1 MGIRVC
7 RAVVVL
13 VAMVAAA
20 TVDGQPANESYS
32 PKDGKFTVKFAGKP
46 KEQSQSIKT
55 EIGPLKV
62 NTATYAAADGKTA
75 WVSYTDYPTDAIKPE
90 VRSKLIDA
98 TRDGLKGMDGKLV
111 SEKDIEFG
119 ASKLPGR
126 EVVVDRGKYQI
137 RCRFLIRE
145 SRLYQLAVLGSGEF
159 VTGKDATAF
168 LDSFEIK

>member
-1 MGIRVC
+1 MGELDRKRHQLGGVAARI
-7 RAVVVL
+7 AEHQAL
-13 VAMVAAA
+13 VAGALGLLGA
-20 TVDGQPANESYS
+20 TIDALRDLGRLPADREQDGDVLGRIPARRI
-32 PKDGKFTVKFAGKP
+32 A
-46 KEQSQSIKT
+46 I
-55 EIGPLKV
+55 
-62 NTATYAAADGKTA
+62 
-75 WVSYTDYPTDAIKPE
+75 TDLTD
-90 VRSKLIDA
+90 DA

-111 SEKDIEFG
+111 SEKDLEFG
-119 ASKLPGR
+119 TAKLPGR